1 MSHAVRLGR
10 RDEGAQLTLL
20 HQWLPPSRCDNHRM
34 QIPVFVSCP
43 SKLNDNQEKSRKI
56 VAHELD
62 KLNLEWRALG
72 RTDYPTE
79 LPLREVF
86 ILAKH
91 CAGGVILGFEQ
102 AYAPTGVR
110 KRGTKEEKPITD
122 IRVPTA
128 WNHLE
133 AGILFGLGL
142 PLLVFRE
149 DGVTDGIFDNGVSDV
164 FVHLMPAPTLASADR
179 KALSSVFQKWQAAV
193 RTRYYS

>member
-1 MSHAVRLGR
+1 
-10 RDEGAQLTLL
+10 
-20 HQWLPPSRCDNHRM
+20 M

-43 SKLNDNQEKSRKI
+43 SQLNEEQEKSRKI
-56 VAHELD
+56 VARELE

-79 LPLREVF
+79 LPLREVL

-102 AYAPTGVR
+102 IYAPSGVR
-110 KRGTKEEKPITD
+110 RRLTTEEKPLTD
-122 IRVPTA
+122 VRVPTA

-133 AGILFGLGL
+133 AGILFSLGL

-149 DGVTDGIFDNGVSDV
+149 SGIGDGIFDNGVTDV
-164 FVHLMPAPTLASADR
+164 FVHRMPVSTLSTTER
-179 KALSSVFQKWQAAV
+179 RALSSVFQKWQAAV

>member
-1 MSHAVRLGR
+1 
-10 RDEGAQLTLL
+10 
-20 HQWLPPSRCDNHRM
+20 M
-34 QIPVFVSCP
+34 QIPVFASCP
-43 SKLNDNQEKSRKI
+43 SKLNDEQEKSRKI
-56 VAHELD
+56 VAHELQ

-102 AYAPTGVR
+102 RYAASGVE
-110 KRGTKEEKPITD
+110 KRATKEEKPITD
-122 IRVPTA
+122 LRVPTA

-149 DGVTDGIFDNGVSDV
+149 DGIGDGIFDNGVTDV
-164 FVHLMPAPTLASADR
+164 FVHRMPASTLTVSSR